1 MSGTGSASPLHADP
15 LLDRALQDAQRGD
28 VARAM
33 DGVQTLLRAQ
43 PDNTDALQVL
53 GMLLTKSG
61 RAAEAVQHLARA
73 VAADPNFATY
83 RNNLGN
89 ALMQVQRHEDAAT
102 QYRAAIALDPQYW
115 RAWQGLVNALQKLDR
130 HVEALETCHQA
141 LTLRTPWSEM
151 TALAAGCLERLG
163 RVDDAV
169 ELLRK
174 GILTQM
180 TSAEGTRE
188 SRDAAVLALTAPRL
202 FFLNYTSI
210 TPASL
215 AEEHLTYMG
224 CVPAARTPARTPP
237 DPERRLRIGF
247 LSGDLRTHSAGY
259 FALPLAWAKPDDVDL
274 ICFATNPVATGD
286 PVTAQYRSLSSGWV
300 ECATM
305 SDDGLD
311 AAIRTQ
317 RIDVLLDLSGHTGM
331 GRLSALNG
339 KPAPVIMSAI
349 GYPNTTGHPAV
360 DYRIVDSIT
369 DPPGTEALATEALVR
384 IDPCFL
390 SYVPPSESP
399 TPEMPPAD
407 APPTFGSF
415 NNTSKVGQATA
426 RLWAGAMA
434 RVPESRLLIKSDR
447 MRCDATRER
456 LLATLEAAGIAR
468 ERIELIPATKS
479 IGDHLALYS
488 RIHVALDPTPY
499 NGTTT
504 TCEALW
510 MGVPVV
516 TMTGHRHAS
525 RVSTSLLTAAGL
537 TDWIAPDEESFARIA
552 GDLVTNRA
560 RLAAFRA
567 DAQRLLQASPL
578 LDGHAYAARTY
589 AAIRERWRLWCAN
602 QAGTP

>member
-1 MSGTGSASPLHADP
+1 MGSPTPLHSDP
-15 LLDRALQDAQRGD
+15 VLDRALHQAQRGE
-28 VARAM
+28 VSAAM
-33 DGVQTLLRAQ
+33 ESVQLLLRVH

-61 RAAEAVQHLARA
+61 RAAEAVRHLERA
-73 VAADPNFATY
+73 VTVDPNFATY

-89 ALMQVQRHEDAAT
+89 ALVQVGRHEDAAT
-102 QYRAAIALDPQYW
+102 HYRAAIALDRSYW
-115 RAWQGLVNALQKLDR
+115 RAWQGLVGALQKLDR
-130 HVEALETCHQA
+130 HDEALETCERA
-141 LTLRTPWSEM
+141 IARRRSWPEM
-151 TALAAGCLERLG
+151 SALAAGCLERLG
-163 RVDDAV
+163 RVEDAV
-169 ELLRK
+169 DLLRK
-174 GILTQM
+174 TALEQVLG
-180 TSAEGTRE
+180 SEGTRE
-188 SRDAAVLALTAPRL
+188 VRDAAVLALTAQRL
-202 FFLNYTSI
+202 FLLNYTDIS
-210 TPASL
+210 PAAL
-215 AEEHLTYMG
+215 AEEHLAYMG
-224 CVPAARTPARTPP
+224 CVPPARNPARTPP
-237 DPERRLRIGF
+237 DPERMLRVGF

-259 FALPLAWAKPDDVDL
+259 FALPLAWVKPDDVEI

-286 PVTAQYRSLSSGWV
+286 PVAAQYRSLSSGWV
-300 ECATM
+300 DCATM
-305 SDDGLD
+305 SDAGLD
-311 AAIRTQ
+311 AAIRAH

-331 GRLSALNG
+331 GRLNALHS

-399 TPEMPPAD
+399 TPEMPSAD

-426 RLWAGAMA
+426 TLWAAAMA
-434 RVPESRLLIKSDR
+434 RVPESRLLIKSR
-447 MRCDATRER
+447 GMRCDPTSER
-456 LLATLEAAGIAR
+456 LLATLESAGIAR
-468 ERIELIPATKS
+468 ERVELLPATKS

-516 TMTGHRHAS
+516 TMTGERHAA

-537 TDWIAPDEESFARIA
+537 TDWIAPDAETFARIA
-552 GDLVTNRA
+552 GDLVMDRP

-567 DAQRLLQASPL
+567 DSQRLLQASPL

-589 AAIRERWRLWCAN
+589 AAIRERWRRWCAT
-602 QAGTP
+602 QADAS